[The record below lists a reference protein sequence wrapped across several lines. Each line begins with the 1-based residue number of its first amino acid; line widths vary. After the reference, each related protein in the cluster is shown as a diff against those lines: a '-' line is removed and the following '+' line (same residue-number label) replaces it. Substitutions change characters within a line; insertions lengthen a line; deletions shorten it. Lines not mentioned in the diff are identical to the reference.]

1 MRLLLVGAL
10 TFLVTA
16 PVCAQGQLPIIDMH
30 LHAFRVQALG
40 PGTVEDS
47 LGAAGLNIRVPDTDA
62 DNLAQTL
69 QALRENNVVRAVVS
83 GPLDLTREWVEADP
97 ERLIPG
103 ILLGEPRFG
112 HTLDEITPE
121 RIALEHRQG
130 RLEVLGEITT
140 QYVGLS
146 PSDIRLDPYFQVAEE
161 EDIPV
166 LIHTAG
172 LGAPTDGFRVAA
184 GRPLL
189 LEEALLR
196 HPNLRIYVENA
207 GYPFLEDM
215 LALFNRFP
223 ERLYADVSTV
233 IRLVA
238 REEFYR
244 YLRTLTNAGF
254 ADRIMFGSDQ
264 VLWPDTIQITI
275 ETIESAD
282 FLTEEQKRDI
292 FYNNAARFLRLT
304 EAEIAAHHAN

>member
-1 MRLLLVGAL
+1 MKTLSAGAL
-10 TFLVTA
+10 AFLVTTAVHAQEA
-16 PVCAQGQLPIIDMH
+16 PPIIDMH
-30 LHAFRVQALG
+30 LHALPVGLLG
-40 PGTVEDS
+40 PGTIENS
-47 LGAAGLNIRVPDTDA
+47 PRTAGLNIRVPDTDEE
-62 DNLAQTL
+62 NLARTL
-69 QALRENNVVRAVVS
+69 DVMRANNIVKGVVS
-83 GPLDLTREWVEADP
+83 GRLGITREWVEADP
-97 ERLIPG
+97 ERFIPG
-103 ILLGEPRFG
+103 IALGSPRTG
-112 HTLDEITPE
+112 HSLDEITPE
-121 RIALEHRQG
+121 RIALEHQQG

-172 LGAPTDGFRVAA
+172 LGAPTDGFRIAA

-233 IRLVA
+233 IRLVP

-244 YLRTLTNAGF
+244 YLRILTNAGF

-264 VLWPDTIQITI
+264 VLWPDTIQIAI

-282 FLTEEQKRDI
+282 FLSEEQKRDI

-304 EAEIAAHHAN
+304 DAEIASHHGN